1 MKVHIIRRNISSQ
14 CFSTHEDSNTTEVE
28 SFFWYQVSTGGW
40 TSGSRNRMKTF
51 GSLDSVYAYLNKLNA
66 GAWLS
71 DEDYHNAWRMAL
83 KLEQTTSDAER
94 LLQTLAI
101 RYPRREVL

>member
-1 MKVHIIRRNISSQ
+1 
-14 CFSTHEDSNTTEVE
+14 
-28 SFFWYQVSTGGW
+28 
-40 TSGSRNRMKTF
+40 MKTF
-51 GSLDSVYAYLNKLNA
+51 GSLDCVYAYLNKLNA

-101 RYPRREVL
+101 RYSRWELF